1 MNEIVV
7 GSEAVA
13 AGRLTRHELSRWYR
27 RIYHGI
33 YVPKNAELTLRER
46 AVAAWLASGRR
57 AIIAGAAAAGLHE
70 SPWVDP
76 HTPIEILGVKC
87 RAQPGLIPR
96 AERISSE
103 DVTTLAGLRVTT
115 RARTGFDLARW
126 RRRGEALARLD
137 ALMWHGGFALDE
149 VEGIIE
155 RYPRARGVRQLRD
168 LLPLVDRGAASPRE
182 SITRLRLIDAGLPAP
197 QTQIPV
203 CEGGRVVA
211 YLDMGWEEFKV
222 AVEYDGDQHRTDR
235 RQYVKDTRRIRMLE
249 EMGWIIVR
257 VIAEDHPQQWLARVF
272 AALASRGCVLEINE
286 MQRRTRT
293 FAA

>member
-103 DVTTLAGLRVTT
+103 DVTTLAGLQGDHPGAHRLRSRSLAPSGRGLGPT
-115 RARTGFDLARW
+115 RRAD
-126 RRRGEALARLD
+126 
-137 ALMWHGGFALDE
+137 
-149 VEGIIE
+149 V
-155 RYPRARGVRQLRD
+155 ARGVRSSTRSKASSRAIRARVGSGNCAICYCLSTAAQHR
-168 LLPLVDRGAASPRE
+168 PGRASP
-182 SITRLRLIDAGLPAP
+182 DCG
-197 QTQIPV
+197 
-203 CEGGRVVA
+203 
-211 YLDMGWEEFKV
+211 
-222 AVEYDGDQHRTDR
+222 
-235 RQYVKDTRRIRMLE
+235 
-249 EMGWIIVR
+249 
-257 VIAEDHPQQWLARVF
+257 
-272 AALASRGCVLEINE
+272 
-286 MQRRTRT
+286 
-293 FAA
+293 